1 MRAPRA
7 VAVRAASAPAEAP
20 PLVDR
25 LAGRRL
31 GIGIP
36 ALVML
41 LAAAGCVYL
50 ALTPATDPD
59 FGWHVANGRNLWSGI
74 LLGGHDVYSW
84 TVHGATWVAHE
95 WATDVAMAFLNDTFG
110 PMAASLAS
118 AAVVLGALAL
128 TALRLRRS
136 GHGPLTIA
144 VTVALVCRVAAV
156 SIGVRPQMLELLY
169 LSAWLLA
176 LDGWLAGRLA
186 RAPLTALAGA
196 LMLLWANTH
205 GSFLLGPAATLAL
218 AGALLLVRDRR
229 AIMAAG
235 LALFM
240 VAVPVL
246 NPWGPAL
253 YGFATQSL
261 SSSVTQR
268 LVQEW
273 QAPNLLSL
281 PFAAFTV
288 ELALLAA
295 GAALAAARWVRRGV
309 PASKG
314 VRAEPEGI
322 EGTVCRGEPD
332 ETGRR
337 AGSLWAMLLTLPV
350 IVLALHSGRFV
361 MLVGICAA
369 PLLAW
374 TVRAIGGSVSA
385 RAGRLHRRTP
395 VGGDAQ
401 RPGRERVNL
410 AVGVVGALG
419 LCVAGLAHV
428 APPAQE
434 AAVAGTYPIA
444 LLPALDR
451 AVASAGGREEA
462 RLLNDYAWGGFL
474 LEWRPGLPV
483 FVDGRSEV
491 YGDQFLAE
499 AATLYDVAPGWQAEL
514 RAYRPRVALLGT
526 TSALA
531 RALEEQGWRITAGD
545 RLAVVLVAP
554 GTS

>member
-1 MRAPRA
+1 MRT
-7 VAVRAASAPAEAP
+7 AASAPAGAP

-25 LAGRRL
+25 LAGRRF

-41 LAAAGCVYL
+41 LAAAGCIYL

-59 FGWHVANGRNLWSGI
+59 FGWHVANGRNQWNGI
-74 LLGGHDVYSW
+74 LLGGHDIYSW

-95 WATDVAMAFLNDTFG
+95 WVTDVAMAFLNDTFG

-186 RAPLTALAGA
+186 RAPLTAFAVA

-240 VAVPVL
+240 AAVPLL

-273 QAPNLLSL
+273 QAPDLLSL

-309 PASKG
+309 PAGKG
-314 VRAEPEGI
+314 VRAEPEGM
-322 EGTVCRGEPD
+322 EGTVRRGEPD
-332 ETGRR
+332 ETARR
-337 AGSLWAMLLTLPV
+337 AGSLGAMLLTLPV
-350 IVLALHSGRFV
+350 IVFALHSGRFV

-374 TVRAIGGSVSA
+374 TVRALGVSVGA
-385 RAGRLHRRTP
+385 RAGRLHWRAP
-395 VGGDAQ
+395 AGGDAQ
-401 RPGRERVNL
+401 RAGRERVNL

-434 AAVAGTYPIA
+434 AAAVGTYPIA

-531 RALEEQGWRITAGD
+531 RALEGQGWRITAGD